1 MRKLALL
8 GMTTMALGSFAV
20 PASGQVAEVPTFRT
34 ERAYFKCLEGSKLQ
48 NVQVAQGTVP
58 TWNTTPPA
66 GSFTAGNGCGFY
78 ENAVNAAGL
87 NLEFRGTFT
96 GNLDNLTVELHDIY
110 ASSERPNH
118 RVLMRAVLTIDDEP
132 VVETALMLFPT
143 TASSTGISE
152 KIAFTFTELNFDE
165 ELGDG
170 TQVHNIHLVAR
181 GGTETQNLFVW
192 DATEV
197 PAGLTFNP
205 TTAEAFKIAVD
216 RP

>member
-1 MRKLALL
+1 MRRLALL
-8 GMTTMALGSFAV
+8 ALTTVVLGALAV
-20 PASGQVAEVPTFRT
+20 PASGQTAEVPTFRT
-34 ERAYFKCLEGSKLQ
+34 ERAYFKCAEGPKLQ
-48 NVQVAQGTVP
+48 NVAVLQGTIP

-78 ENAVNAAGL
+78 ENLANASGL
-87 NLEFRGTFT
+87 NLEFKGTFT

-110 ASSERPNH
+110 ASTGRPNH
-118 RVLMRAVLTIDDEP
+118 QILMRAVLTIDDEP
-132 VVETALMLFPT
+132 VVESALMNFPT

-181 GGTETQNLFVW
+181 GGTETQSLFVW
-192 DATEV
+192 DASEV

-205 TTAEAFKIAVD
+205 ATPEAFKIAVD